1 MIRTATNEADDA
13 EDSHKRHISGF
24 AHGSDC
30 RFTINRIV
38 DRTEAPVAHLSRRQV
53 LGTGVAVAGGMALWS
68 LAGCASE
75 ANSKGLDALRATL
88 SGTLLL
94 PTDPSF
100 AEQNQP
106 ANDEFASITPIA
118 IALCASPQ
126 DVAACV
132 NWCRNEGIQ
141 PVIRG
146 GGHSYAGFS
155 TTQGLLIKTTPMNS
169 VRVDE
174 ANQTVTIGAG
184 ALNKELLAH
193 VVNTNF
199 MVPIGTC
206 LEVGFTGLVLGGGL
220 GDNSRWAGVTADHLV
235 STDVVLANGQ
245 SVTANATQ
253 EADLFWA
260 ARGGAGGNFGV
271 HTSHVVSLVEIPRRQ
286 IGAFELKF
294 HGIQDCVS
302 SFMAFDK
309 IMHSAPDRLSG
320 FLAITNLNRP
330 ANGTRGANKYP
341 VATFCGS
348 YIGPVDELRDLLRPL
363 QHSGKAFHTEIV
375 AQEFWQAQ
383 IDWLSVPKLP
393 VHGLAETAHFT
404 NQPLPAKVVDQLIRR
419 VAAAPGGSPDAYC
432 EVRLM
437 CWTGGKVNTV
447 APDATAYVHRSSTG
461 LLRPA
466 IWWQPT
472 SSPGLQREMQGWFSD
487 TLRFITPFCQPSAFQ
502 NWPYRGLPDALTQYY
517 GSNLPRLTQV
527 KKAYDPNNLFHYEQS
542 IPVASA

>member
-1 MIRTATNEADDA
+1 MRQLVSERRNPA
-13 EDSHKRHISGF
+13 
-24 AHGSDC
+24 SD
-30 RFTINRIV
+30 
-38 DRTEAPVAHLSRRQV
+38 PRRWPQ
-53 LGTGVAVAGGMALWS
+53 LRRL
-68 LAGCASE
+68 
-75 ANSKGLDALRATL
+75 LDHA
-88 SGTLLL
+88 
-94 PTDPSF
+94 
-100 AEQNQP
+100 
-106 ANDEFASITPIA
+106 
-118 IALCASPQ
+118 
-126 DVAACV
+126 
-132 NWCRNEGIQ
+132 
-141 PVIRG
+141 
-146 GGHSYAGFS
+146 
-155 TTQGLLIKTTPMNS
+155 GLLIKTTPMNS

-260 ARGGAGGNFGV
+260 ARGVLAGTSA

-330 ANGTRGANKYP
+330 ADGNQGRQQVSGLPVLRFLHRTGRRATRLASAP
-341 VATFCGS
+341 SA
-348 YIGPVDELRDLLRPL
+348 P
-363 QHSGKAFHTEIV
+363 GKAFHTEIV

-383 IDWLSVPKLP
+383 IDWLSVP
-393 VHGLAETAHFT
+393 ETAGSRVGGDGPFHEPATTRKGGRSADSASGRGSWRLAGCLLRGAPHVLDRRQGQHRGARRDCVRTSTIVDGAASPGDLVATDQFTWPATRDAGLVQRHLCASSRRSASRAHF
-404 NQPLPAKVVDQLIRR
+404 R
-419 VAAAPGGSPDAYC
+419 
-432 EVRLM
+432 
-437 CWTGGKVNTV
+437 TGRTV
-447 APDATAYVHRSSTG
+447 ACLMR
-461 LLRPA
+461 
-466 IWWQPT
+466 
-472 SSPGLQREMQGWFSD
+472 
-487 TLRFITPFCQPSAFQ
+487 
-502 NWPYRGLPDALTQYY
+502 
-517 GSNLPRLTQV
+517 
-527 KKAYDPNNLFHYEQS
+527 
-542 IPVASA
+542 